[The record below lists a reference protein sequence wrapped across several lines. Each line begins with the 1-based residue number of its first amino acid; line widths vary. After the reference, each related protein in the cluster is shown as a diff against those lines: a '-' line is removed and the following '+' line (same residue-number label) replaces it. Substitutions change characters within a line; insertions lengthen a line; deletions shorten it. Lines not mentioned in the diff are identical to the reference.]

1 MILLKNIM
9 IFYSNVLNYIH
20 IYYYFSYITNQIF
33 FTYVLDMLLR
43 MIPKKKTVFFIRS
56 IYRILQILKII
67 NVVTVLMLQNFS
79 TYK

>member
-9 IFYSNVLNYIH
+9 IFYSYVLNYIH
-20 IYYYFSYITNQIF
+20 IYCFSYITNQIF

-79 TYK
+79 TYS

>member
-43 MIPKKKTVFFIRS
+43 MIPKKTVFFIRS

-79 TYK
+79 TYS